1 MGRFIGIGIAAA
13 AAATA
18 MTLSAQAA
26 DLRRVYKA
34 PPPVAVYNW
43 TGCYIGGQLGAQSAH
58 WTGTLRY
65 PGDAFGHAA
74 VTASR
79 DFDGD
84 GAFIYGGQIGCNWQ
98 PNGGVFVLGVEGD
111 VIGVSRSDTGGEV
124 FRFAAPFATDHF
136 NTTDRVGTQASLRL
150 KGGVAFDRLL
160 FYVAGGVTW
169 ANLSATHNFFRD
181 GDGLL
186 LFERSTSRSGWN
198 IGAGVDFAFA
208 SGWTLGLEYRYTDYG
223 SIDFAIPAGTAG
235 TLNWAAFTA
244 SVDNLHT
251 QDVRLRLNYLFNTG
265 PIYAKY

>member
-1 MGRFIGIGIAAA
+1 
-13 AAATA
+13 

-181 GDGLL
+181 GDGSL
-186 LFERSTSRSGWN
+186 LFDEQHVAQRLEHRRGRRFRVRERLDS
-198 IGAGVDFAFA
+198 
-208 SGWTLGLEYRYTDYG
+208 GLEYRYTDYG
-223 SIDFAIPAGTAG
+223 SIASPSRPEPPA
-235 TLNWAAFTA
+235 
-244 SVDNLHT
+244 
-251 QDVRLRLNYLFNTG
+251 R
-265 PIYAKY
+265 